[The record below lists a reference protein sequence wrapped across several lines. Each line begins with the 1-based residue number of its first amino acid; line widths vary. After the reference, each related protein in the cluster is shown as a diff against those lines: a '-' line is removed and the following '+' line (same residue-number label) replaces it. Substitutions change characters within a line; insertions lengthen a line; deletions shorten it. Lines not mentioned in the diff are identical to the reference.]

1 MSSSPLYAPLPTP
14 TSTRVVALAP
24 GTFGESLHA
33 TLLIIDLADLPA
45 PLAQPIEPAQTVQHV
60 LYEAISYTW
69 GPPPSPTNPEKTITL
84 SGHDISIRLNL
95 YQCLQR
101 LRHESQQRRFWI
113 DALSISQ
120 TDLKEK
126 GKQVAMIGRI
136 FGGAE
141 MVRVWVGEEADGSSE
156 LFVGWK
162 YDLGEGRGVGEVQGV
177 FQTMVNRV
185 KFKHDYDTA
194 EEEEEEEED
203 EEEQE
208 GAEVTDDELE
218 SSSNENDQDVDSGS
232 EEDDSSESE
241 VEDELESEEDV
252 NTVARD
258 TGSPDLTKEQQRYRL
273 AVWAAFLARPYFSR
287 YWILQEVCIARKL
300 RVHCGSSSLSWQ
312 QLFSRFFR
320 QYMSMSWIWER
331 SAKGCEVDVHS
342 TGNWQPFSGY
352 ANRVNQVHDLRGLQR
367 TERLRKT
374 ADSRA
379 LFTLMARFEDSECED
394 RRDRIYAIMSLEE
407 HESSVAGPAFDPDYE
422 NSVPDLWLLVSE
434 HRLLGIPFSQMDHLH
449 DAQSVLERSLRPKSA
464 EYEMIFELFV
474 ERCEHS
480 TGELRE
486 QWRHMATRYVGDVVE
501 RLGKRGWDKRP
512 GEDLEYESSVRISQ
526 KVEEMGL
533 PVPRRGL
540 PPNRT

>member
-14 TSTRVVALAP
+14 TSTRVIALAP

-45 PLAQPIEPAQTVQHV
+45 PPAQPIELIQTVQHV

-69 GPPPSPTNPEKTITL
+69 GPPPTSTNPDKTVNL

-156 LFVGWK
+156 LFGGWK
-162 YDLGEGRGVGEVQGV
+162 DGTDEGEGVREVEGV
-177 FQTMVNRV
+177 FERMVGRV
-185 KFKHDYDTA
+185 RFKDDYDTDV
-194 EEEEEEEED
+194 EEEEED
-203 EEEQE
+203 EADEDEDV
-208 GAEVTDDELE
+208 ADDEVG
-218 SSSNENDQDVDSGS
+218 SYSNENDQDVDSES
-232 EEDDSSESE
+232 EEGDSSESE
-241 VEDELESEEDV
+241 VEDEPESEEDV
-252 NTVARD
+252 NTVAGD
-258 TGSPDLTKEQQRYRL
+258 TGIPDLTKEQQKHRL

-287 YWILQEVCIARKL
+287 YWILQEVCIAKNI

-312 QLFSRFFR
+312 RLFSGFFR
-320 QYMSMSWIWER
+320 QYMSISWIWER
-331 SAKGCEVDVHS
+331 SAKGCEVDVHG

-367 TERLRKT
+367 QDRLRKT
-374 ADSRA
+374 AESRA

-394 RRDRIYAIMSLEE
+394 RRDRMYAIMSLEE
-407 HESSVAGPAFDPDYE
+407 RESSTSSPRPAMEPDYE
-422 NSVPDLWLLVSE
+422 ISVPELWLSVSE
-434 HRLLGIPFSQMDHLH
+434 QRLLGLPFSQMDHLH
-449 DAQSVLERSLRPKSA
+449 DAQSVLERSFRPKSA
-464 EYEMIFELFV
+464 EYEQIFDLFV
-474 ERCEHS
+474 ERCEHAK
-480 TGELRE
+480 TDELRE

-501 RLGKRGWDKRP
+501 RLGKRGWDQRP
-512 GEDLEYESSVRISQ
+512 GEDLEYESALRIDQ
-526 KVEEMGL
+526 KVKAMGL
-533 PVPRRGL
+533 PVPRRGP